1 MIYHLPSS
9 SSASGEEQARSGPH
23 DLALLFIVLAIG
35 SLLSSPPSSSPNTA
49 TASANALGEH
59 YHQISRAAL
68 ALQPVLEKPSIVTIQ
83 ALHLLSIY
91 NAMSGSDLNSETS
104 MEMTW
109 SLVTLSAHLSQ
120 TVNYLVCFHKTF
132 SSFEALDWSP

>member
-1 MIYHLPSS
+1 MIYHLPSPS
-9 SSASGEEQARSGPH
+9 PASGEEQARSGPH

-35 SLLSSPPSSSPNTA
+35 TLLSSPPSSSPSNAA
-49 TASANALGEH
+49 TANANAQGEH

-91 NAMSGSDLNSETS
+91 NGMSGSDLNSETS

-109 SLVTLSAHLSQ
+109 SLVTLAAHLSQ
-120 TVNYLVCFHKTF
+120 TVSYLVCCYKTF
-132 SSFEALDWSP
+132 IAHLRF